1 MNIVKELAFGEEAR
15 LKLISGIDKIS
26 NAVKSTLGARGH
38 TVLIESPAHTHGI
51 TITKDGVTVANSI
64 ILEDPTENLAVNL
77 VRSASQKTAV
87 QASDG
92 TTTAIV
98 LTQAIVH
105 EAQGRIKPTMNQTE
119 IIRHL
124 RIAGKEVLKRLDAQS
139 IPISSENIKDVAI
152 ISANG
157 DIEIGTLIADAYQQV
172 GKKGTV
178 TVEKSKTKHT
188 HSDVISGMRI
198 ERGWTS
204 KYFLTNPTK
213 QECVLIN
220 PYIFVCDKKIEKMQS
235 IERLV
240 LPAIKEKRP
249 FLIIGEV
256 SEDLLEEMNFNTMQ
270 GIVSFCQINPP
281 DVGYKGSEMLE
292 DIAIATGAKYFS
304 EGSGDNFELIQ
315 PMDLGR
321 ADKVIVGLTHTIIV
335 PGENIGEEVKERTLG
350 RVEELEQKIK
360 EEGSIHELPYL
371 KERLGNMTGG
381 VGVIFAGG
389 VSDIEA
395 KELRDRIDDS
405 VGAVACAI
413 EGGIVSGGG
422 IALLDISNEMK
433 YGDTEE
439 GRVAWH
445 ILKSALQ
452 APYKQILTN
461 GGFANQPLD
470 MGIGIGFD
478 VSKGVSC
485 NMIQSGI
492 IDPCKVTKTAFENA
506 LSVAA
511 TLLSTDCII
520 TNVRDYGKQ

>member
-1 MNIVKELAFGEEAR
+1 
-15 LKLISGIDKIS
+15 
-26 NAVKSTLGARGH
+26 
-38 TVLIESPAHTHGI
+38 
-51 TITKDGVTVANSI
+51 
-64 ILEDPTENLAVNL
+64 
-77 VRSASQKTAV
+77 
-87 QASDG
+87 
-92 TTTAIV
+92 
-98 LTQAIVH
+98 
-105 EAQGRIKPTMNQTE
+105 
-119 IIRHL
+119 
-124 RIAGKEVLKRLDAQS
+124 
-139 IPISSENIKDVAI
+139 
-152 ISANG
+152 
-157 DIEIGTLIADAYQQV
+157 
-172 GKKGTV
+172 
-178 TVEKSKTKHT
+178 
-188 HSDVISGMRI
+188 
-198 ERGWTS
+198 
-204 KYFLTNPTK
+204 
-213 QECVLIN
+213 
-220 PYIFVCDKKIEKMQS
+220 
-235 IERLV
+235 
-240 LPAIKEKRP
+240 
-249 FLIIGEV
+249 
-256 SEDLLEEMNFNTMQ
+256 
-270 GIVSFCQINPP
+270 
-281 DVGYKGSEMLE
+281 
-292 DIAIATGAKYFS
+292 
-304 EGSGDNFELIQ
+304 
-315 PMDLGR
+315 MDLGR

-360 EEGSIHELPYL
+360 EEGSVHELPYL

-405 VGAVACAI
+405 VGSVACAI
-413 EGGIVSGGG
+413 EGDIVSGGG